1 MVHADMFRF
10 PQKSLHPLTRR
21 IRNRLTTLF
30 GNQPPRNHGVYRVE
44 IEGHR
49 VKRVCMAD
57 SFEAESHAANLRTFG
72 RDGIYP
78 ALILRKENELWVEY
92 IEGERLQEVDRDILD
107 KLAALFA
114 VLYRR
119 DPVLV
124 PIEETHYNHTLHVD
138 LNFLHGVGVLSAARY
153 RELDAMA
160 DRVTPTALWIG
171 YDCVDAILK
180 NFLICP
186 DGRIRA
192 IDVGS
197 LRERVPIGTGIAK
210 ASIRW
215 LGSEREYFLDAL
227 TKHSVPD
234 FRPYMSFL
242 ELAFSAFW
250 QKNCVLERKSHFV
263 RPELFDRFVD

>member
-21 IRNRLTTLF
+21 IRSRLLTLF
-30 GNQPPRNHGVYRVE
+30 GNQPPRNNAVYRVE

-49 VKRVCMAD
+49 VKRACMAD
-57 SFEAESHAANLRTFG
+57 SFEAQSHAANRRTFG
-72 RDGIYP
+72 PDGLSP

-92 IEGERLQEVDRDILD
+92 IEGERLREVDRDILD

-153 RELDAMA
+153 RELAAMA

-171 YDCVDAILK
+171 YACVAANLK
-180 NFLICP
+180 NFLLCP
-186 DGRIRA
+186 AGRIR
-192 IDVGS
+192 S
-197 LRERVPIGTGIAK
+197 LEVAVPLPRWPISPGPATAL
-210 ASIRW
+210 APW